1 MENVD
6 LLTRINQHY
15 NSFSKGQKL
24 LANYIIDNYDR
35 AAFITA
41 SKMGRT
47 VGVSE
52 STVVRFA
59 YALGY
64 DGYPA
69 LQRSLQEMILRS
81 SVYNSHRIFLRTRS
95 FPLY

>member
-47 VGVSE
+47 VGVK
-52 STVVRFA
+52 
-59 YALGY
+59 
-64 DGYPA
+64 
-69 LQRSLQEMILRS
+69 
-81 SVYNSHRIFLRTRS
+81 RIYGC
-95 FPLY
+95 PLCICFGL

>member
-41 SKMGRT
+41 SKMLWVMT
-47 VGVSE
+47 
-52 STVVRFA
+52 
-59 YALGY
+59 
-64 DGYPA
+64 D
-69 LQRSLQEMILRS
+69 ILRS
-81 SVYNSHRIFLRTRS
+81 SAPFRK
-95 FPLY
+95 

>member
-41 SKMGRT
+41 SKMGPHCR
-47 VGVSE
+47 
-52 STVVRFA
+52 RK
-59 YALGY
+59 
-64 DGYPA
+64 
-69 LQRSLQEMILRS
+69 
-81 SVYNSHRIFLRTRS
+81 RIYGC
-95 FPLY
+95 PLCICFGL

>member
-41 SKMGRT
+41 SKM
-47 VGVSE
+47 
-52 STVVRFA
+52 A
-59 YALGY
+59 AL
-64 DGYPA
+64 
-69 LQRSLQEMILRS
+69 
-81 SVYNSHRIFLRTRS
+81 
-95 FPLY
+95 

>member
-41 SKMGRT
+41 SKIYGC
-47 VGVSE
+47 
-52 STVVRFA
+52 
-59 YALGY
+59 
-64 DGYPA
+64 
-69 LQRSLQEMILRS
+69 
-81 SVYNSHRIFLRTRS
+81 
-95 FPLY
+95 PLCICFGL

>member
-47 VGVSE
+47 VGVS
-52 STVVRFA
+52 
-59 YALGY
+59 
-64 DGYPA
+64 
-69 LQRSLQEMILRS
+69 
-81 SVYNSHRIFLRTRS
+81 
-95 FPLY
+95 